1 MTISTPASREASRLQ
16 RRSKVER
23 DETLRDQAQGHQD
36 ARRLRL
42 EAYVESL
49 RIAVSASPGREQT
62 ARLER
67 QLAGAQRDV
76 AAASHTRVPRA
87 GASPTVLAA
96 RALIRP
102 AQSLTAWTHPTPS
115 AQPEEPNV

>member
-16 RRSKVER
+16 RRSTVER
-23 DETLRDQAQGHQD
+23 DETQRDQAQGHQD

-49 RIAVSASPGREQT
+49 RAAVSASPGLEQT

-67 QLAGAQRDV
+67 QLASARRDV
-76 AAASHTRVPRA
+76 VAASQNRVPRA

-96 RALIRP
+96 RALTRQTQP
-102 AQSLTAWTHPTPS
+102 STTWSQPTPR
-115 AQPEEPNV
+115 EESSV

>member
-16 RRSKVER
+16 RRRKVER
-23 DETLRDQAQGHQD
+23 DETLRDQVQLHQD

-42 EAYVESL
+42 EAYVDSL
-49 RIAVSASPGREQT
+49 RAAVSTSSGQEQT

-67 QLAGAQRDV
+67 QLASARRDV
-76 AAASHTRVPRA
+76 AAASQNRIPRA

-96 RALIRP
+96 RAITR
-102 AQSLTAWTHPTPS
+102 Q
-115 AQPEEPNV
+115 AQPSTTWSQPAPMEEPSV